1 MMEKTF
7 TLEELKNF
15 NGQNGQPA
23 YVAVNGTVYDVTEV
37 SAWQGGKHHGVA
49 AGTDATAAIAHSPHG
64 ESVLGKLTVVGKL
77 VD

>member
-23 YVAVNGTVYDVTEV
+23 YVAVKGTVYDVTEV
-37 SAWQGGKHHGVA
+37 YGKA
-49 AGTDATAAIAHSPHG
+49 ASTMALRQALMLPRPLPMLLMAKASWA
-64 ESVLGKLTVVGKL
+64 S
-77 VD
+77 

>member
-23 YVAVNGTVYDVTEV
+23 YVAVKGTVYDVTEV
-37 SAWQGGKHHGVA
+37 SAW
-49 AGTDATAAIAHSPHG
+49 
-64 ESVLGKLTVVGKL
+64 
-77 VD
+77 